1 MTLFVGS
8 IWGVIG
14 GLLAWKLR
22 IPGGAAIGAM
32 VACGIYSFIQSS
44 NSITLGTPAFETP
57 TWFSITAQIAVGIVI
72 GFTVNKSV
80 LDGGATVLALALLGA
95 VAYML
100 VAALL
105 TWLTVQMG
113 WLDFTTAI
121 FGFSPGGFTNMSI
134 IAEAEGAKAVNVSL
148 IHFTRVFLLF
158 LLVPV
163 FARLL
168 KRLFSL

>member
-1 MTLFVGS
+1 MTLVIGS
-8 IWGVIG
+8 IWGIIG

-22 IPGGAAIGAM
+22 VPGGAAIGAM
-32 VACGIYSFIQSS
+32 IACGIYSFLKSS
-44 NSITLGTPAFETP
+44 NSFVFETP
-57 TWFSITAQIAVGIVI
+57 TWFSIAAQIAVGIVI

-80 LDGGATVLALALLGA
+80 LDGGATVIALALVGA
-95 VAYML
+95 FAYML

-105 TWLTVQMG
+105 TWVTVQMG

-134 IAEAEGAKAVNVSL
+134 MSEAEGAKAVNVSL

-158 LLVPV
+158 ILVPL
-163 FARLL
+163 FARLI
-168 KRLFSL
+168 KRYFSL

>member
-1 MTLFVGS
+1 MMTLLVGS
-8 IWGVIG
+8 LWGTIG
-14 GLLAWKLR
+14 GLVAWKLK

-32 VACGIYSFIQSS
+32 AACGIYSFIKSS
-44 NSITLGTPAFETP
+44 SGIAFVTPA
-57 TWFSITAQIAVGIVI
+57 WFSIAAQIAVGIVI

-80 LDGGATVLALALLGA
+80 LDGGGTVIGLALLGA
-95 VAYML
+95 VTYML
-100 VAALL
+100 VAGLL

-158 LLVPV
+158 LFVPIV
-163 FARLL
+163 ARLL